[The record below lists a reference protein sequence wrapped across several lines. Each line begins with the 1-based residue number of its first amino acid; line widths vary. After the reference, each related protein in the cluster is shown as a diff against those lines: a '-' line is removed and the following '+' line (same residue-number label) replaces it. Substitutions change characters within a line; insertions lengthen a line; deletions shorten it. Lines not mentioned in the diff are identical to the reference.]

1 MCSYKQGYTSP
12 ERGYNYGYPNYNPT
26 YNYPETLK
34 GALDPK
40 PYRIL
45 LKEP

>member
-1 MCSYKQGYTSP
+1 MCSYKQGYKSP
-12 ERGYNYGYPNYNPT
+12 KRGYNYGYPNNPT